1 MPNEKKYRICSHSTN
16 YFDPFPVVTS
26 RVRSVLIQGE
36 NYMKLCIV
44 GTGYVGLVSAACFA
58 EMGNTVSCV
67 DVNPAVVDK
76 LNAGSVH
83 IFEPGLEPMV
93 RHSRAD
99 GRLTFTTS
107 LAQGIAEADCAFI
120 CVGTPPQPDGS
131 CDLSYVRQVASEIG
145 QHMQKSMVVVDK
157 STVPVGTADEVR
169 GLIEKELTKR
179 GVDLH
184 VDVVSNPEFLKEGD
198 AISDF
203 MKPDRVVIGTDSE
216 NAAALMRE
224 LYAPFARTRDKI
236 IGMGVRS
243 AEMTKYA
250 ANCMLA
256 TKISFINEIATICT
270 QVGADVRDVR
280 TGIGSDSRI
289 GYQFIYPGVGYGGSC
304 FPKDVKAL
312 IRTAENAGVRPEL
325 LNAVEAVNARQK
337 KYMASRVEEYFAPQ
351 GGVAGK
357 TLAMWGLAFKA
368 NTDDMREA
376 AAITIIN
383 ELTSRGMKIRAFDP
397 VAAENARAIFAD
409 NKLVE
414 IVDDQ
419 YAACQGA
426 QALMVVTEWNQFRN
440 PDFAKVRSLLTAPL
454 LFDGRNLYSPT
465 TMAAHGFAYF
475 CIGRANA

>member
-1 MPNEKKYRICSHSTN
+1 
-16 YFDPFPVVTS
+16 
-26 RVRSVLIQGE
+26 
-36 NYMKLCIV
+36 MKLCIV

-107 LAQGIAEADCAFI
+107 LAEGIAEADCAFI

-169 GLIEKELTKR
+169 GLIEKELTRR

-236 IGMGVRS
+236 IVMGVRS

-337 KYMASRVEEYFAPQ
+337 KYMANRVEEYFAPQ

-383 ELTSRGMKIRAFDP
+383 ELTSHGMKIRAFDP
-397 VAAENARAIFAD
+397 VAADNARAIFAD

-419 YAACQGA
+419 YAACQNA

-440 PDFAKVRSLLTAPL
+440 PDFARVRTLLTAPL
-454 LFDGRNLYSPT
+454 LFDGRNLYSPS

-475 CIGRANA
+475 CIGRPNA

>member
-1 MPNEKKYRICSHSTN
+1 
-16 YFDPFPVVTS
+16 
-26 RVRSVLIQGE
+26 
-36 NYMKLCIV
+36 MKLCII

-58 EMGNTVSCV
+58 EMGNTVTCV
-67 DVNPAVVDK
+67 DVNPAVVEK

-99 GRLTFTTS
+99 GRLTFTTK
-107 LAQGIAEADCAFI
+107 LEDGIAQADCAFI

-131 CDLSYVRQVASEIG
+131 CDLSFVRQVASEIG
-145 QHMQKSMVVVDK
+145 QYMQKDMVVVDK

-179 GVDLH
+179 GVNLH

-216 NAAALMRE
+216 KAAAVMRE
-224 LYAPFARTRDKI
+224 LYSPFARNRDKI
-236 IGMGVRS
+236 IVMGVRS

-256 TKISFINEIATICT
+256 TKISFINEIATICER
-270 QVGADVRDVR
+270 VGADVRDVR

-337 KYMASRVEEYFAPQ
+337 KHMASRVEEYFAPQ

-383 ELTSRGMKIRAFDP
+383 ELTSKGMKIRAFDP
-397 VAAENARAIFAD
+397 VAADNARSIFAD

-414 IVDDQ
+414 IVEDQ
-419 YAACQGA
+419 YDACQGA
-426 QALMVVTEWNQFRN
+426 QGLMVVTEWNQFRN
-440 PDFAKVRSLLTAPL
+440 PDFARVRSLLTVPL

-465 TMAAHGFAYF
+465 SMADHGFAYF

>member
-1 MPNEKKYRICSHSTN
+1 
-16 YFDPFPVVTS
+16 
-26 RVRSVLIQGE
+26 
-36 NYMKLCIV
+36 MKLCII

-58 EMGNTVSCV
+58 EMGNTVTCV

-93 RHSRAD
+93 RHSRTD

-107 LAQGIAEADCAFI
+107 LADGIAEAECAFI

-131 CDLSYVRQVASEIG
+131 CDLSYVRQVAREIG
-145 QHMQKSMVVVDK
+145 QHMQKDMVVVDK

-169 GLIEKELTKR
+169 GLIEKELAAR

-216 NAAALMRE
+216 KAAALMRE

-236 IGMGVRS
+236 IVMGVRS

-256 TKISFINEIATICT
+256 TKISFINEIATICER
-270 QVGADVRDVR
+270 VGADVRDVR

-312 IRTAENAGVRPEL
+312 IHTAENAGVRPEL

-337 KYMASRVEEYFAPQ
+337 KHMASRVEEYFAPQ

-454 LFDGRNLYSPT
+454 LFDGRNLYSPAS
-465 TMAAHGFAYF
+465 MAAHGFAYF

>member
-1 MPNEKKYRICSHSTN
+1 
-16 YFDPFPVVTS
+16 
-26 RVRSVLIQGE
+26 
-36 NYMKLCIV
+36 MKLCII

-58 EMGNTVSCV
+58 EMCNTVSCV

-93 RHSRAD
+93 RHSRTD

-107 LAQGIAEADCAFI
+107 LADGIAEAECAFI

-131 CDLSYVRQVASEIG
+131 CDLSYVRQVAREIG
-145 QHMQKSMVVVDK
+145 QHMQKDMVVVDK

-169 GLIEKELTKR
+169 GLIEKELAGR

-216 NAAALMRE
+216 KAAALMRE

-236 IGMGVRS
+236 IVMGVRS

-256 TKISFINEIATICT
+256 TKISFINEIATICER
-270 QVGADVRDVR
+270 VGADVRDVR

-312 IRTAENAGVRPEL
+312 IHTAENAGVRPEL

-337 KYMASRVEEYFAPQ
+337 KHMASRVEEYFAPQ

-376 AAITIIN
+376 AAITIIK

-454 LFDGRNLYSPT
+454 LFDGRNLYSPAS
-465 TMAAHGFAYF
+465 MAAHGFAYF